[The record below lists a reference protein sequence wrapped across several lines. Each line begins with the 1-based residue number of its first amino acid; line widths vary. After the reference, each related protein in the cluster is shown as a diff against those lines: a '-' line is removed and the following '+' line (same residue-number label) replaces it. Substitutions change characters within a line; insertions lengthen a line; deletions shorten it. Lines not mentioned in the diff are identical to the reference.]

1 MMAMGNY
8 QVVAREL
15 YKFSTK
21 GGMALSPMAIGMD
34 VASGVSPERLATFE
48 EQAKTAI
55 LRDAVNFPL
64 PRFLGKFDVPDLG
77 EAFRAPVE
85 TSAPVMVLIG
95 TLDGRNY
102 PEGHRAILYE
112 LAHGQQLVTE
122 NAGHDL
128 LHRDHRVVQA
138 IADSHGR
145 KREEVG
151 K

>member
-1 MMAMGNY
+1 
-8 QVVAREL
+8 
-15 YKFSTK
+15 
-21 GGMALSPMAIGMD
+21 MAIGMD

-85 TSAPVMVLIG
+85 TSAPVLVLTG
-95 TLDGRNY
+95 TLDGRTY
-102 PEGHRAILYE
+102 PEGHREILDALE
-112 LAHGQQLVTE
+112 NGQQLVIE

-128 LHRDHRVVQA
+128 FLKIGRASCRERVCQYV
-138 IADSHGR
+138 
-145 KREEVG
+145 
-151 K
+151 